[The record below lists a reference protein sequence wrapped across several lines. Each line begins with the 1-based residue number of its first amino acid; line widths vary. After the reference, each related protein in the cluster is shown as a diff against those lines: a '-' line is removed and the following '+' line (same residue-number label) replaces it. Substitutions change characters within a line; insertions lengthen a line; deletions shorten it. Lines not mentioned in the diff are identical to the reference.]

1 MIPFILAVVLR
12 GQPLK
17 SMGWQK
23 ENLRAGLIVGLLLIV
38 VVLFL
43 RGKFAPLLKGVTRQQ
58 AGLLPVWLIYSFA
71 EETIFRGYIQM
82 RLDSY
87 LGAKW
92 GWMAAAGLFL
102 LWQLPGRL
110 WLFPAGQIWQPIL
123 IAAVQGVLCGWTM
136 KKTGHVAAPALY
148 RAFAGWLTVL

>member
-1 MIPFILAVVLR
+1 
-12 GQPLK
+12 
-17 SMGWQK
+17 
-23 ENLRAGLIVGLLLIV
+23 
-38 VVLFL
+38 
-43 RGKFAPLLKGVTRQQ
+43 
-58 AGLLPVWLIYSFA
+58 
-71 EETIFRGYIQM
+71 
-82 RLDSY
+82 
-87 LGAKW
+87 
-92 GWMAAAGLFL
+92 MAAAGLFL